1 MSAITLSSG
10 TYFIIFLFMG
20 YRRESGYYPPGAE
33 FDPNAPW
40 NQSEPE
46 EREFDCLCSQ
56 TLSKTVEILSSD
68 YTEEVEEEYDEEG
81 RKCRDVAIGTENIN
95 WEEEFHA
102 NDYHTPLQL
111 LELFKKYLED
121 EINGTQNMPHN
132 KKHLESLAKE
142 CEDWT
147 EDEVTYM
154 EG

>member
-1 MSAITLSSG
+1 
-10 TYFIIFLFMG
+10 MG
-20 YRRESGYYPPGAE
+20 GRRESGYYPPGAE

-68 YTEEVEEEYDEEG
+68 YTEEVEEEYDDEG

-95 WEEEFHA
+95 WEEEYHA

-121 EINGTQNMPHN
+121 EINGTQNMPHS
-132 KKHLESLAKE
+132 KKHLEGLVKE

-147 EDEVTYM
+147 EDEVIYM